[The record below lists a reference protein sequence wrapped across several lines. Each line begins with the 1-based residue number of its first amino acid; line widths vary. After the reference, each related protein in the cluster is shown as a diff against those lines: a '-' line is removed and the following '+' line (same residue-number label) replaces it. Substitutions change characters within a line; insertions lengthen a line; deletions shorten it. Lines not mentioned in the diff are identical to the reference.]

1 MGSIKLIK
9 FNIIINRKD
18 EEVNKIIDIYGL
30 FIEQIFGS
38 FFSAVLGIAFI
49 MFIILIL
56 GNVSPYSA
64 IWFEYMFLMAMGIG
78 YGNALISV
86 TMSII
91 IISIFLFQLKAFLD
105 RGSGAG

>member
-1 MGSIKLIK
+1 MVMDL
-9 FNIIINRKD
+9 
-18 EEVNKIIDIYGL
+18 YGL
-30 FIEQIFGS
+30 FVENIAGGFWA
-38 FFSAVLGIAFI
+38 AVLLLAVV

-64 IWFEYMFLMAMGIG
+64 IWFEYMFLLAMAIG
-78 YGNALISV
+78 YGNALVSV

-91 IISIFLFQLKAFLD
+91 IISIFLFQLKAFMD